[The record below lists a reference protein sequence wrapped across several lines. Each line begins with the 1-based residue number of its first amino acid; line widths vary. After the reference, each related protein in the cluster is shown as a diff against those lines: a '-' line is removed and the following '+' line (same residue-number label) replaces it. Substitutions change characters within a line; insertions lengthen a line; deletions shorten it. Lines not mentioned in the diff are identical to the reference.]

1 MLKTELG
8 LTLDAYSW
16 ALYAGLAALWLWSLR
31 LVPERSPLG
40 WHAVPMS
47 LFGFTWLGFGMIF
60 ILRFPLLCW
69 DSFTFGNMTSR
80 LADATSGQVN
90 ISLFLLGLYWA
101 CLAGAYSV
109 GRRRLSAGPIQQL
122 GILAQDRSGRPEM
135 VLALCSTVGIVF
147 SSGRIAVPLAILT
160 PMGIVGALWVVPA
173 SFALWEEFRNGS
185 RSLSKMG
192 WWYLLP
198 GLLRVVLSPYREIL
212 MELLAVVFIS
222 ALFSGKRFRLTSVV
236 LGSVIFFMASTVVI
250 TAYRQVLWEQSG
262 IDEVVDYT
270 ERGYTWEK
278 SYDAQWVRTLARF
291 HGFDSLLLT
300 TRYVPEVFPFSGR
313 NLIVDSLLRG
323 VVPRA
328 FYSGKEGSVRGSEF
342 ASTIWSYGEQKISS
356 AAIAPTMP
364 ADLFEAGGIP
374 AVAYGGLVWG
384 LLIGLLEGWKM
395 RLSAKGAAAIT
406 AVFALQGASSTQRD
420 FAHVVSTV
428 IQYLIVIYLVTKLL
442 SRSAAPMKASSPA
455 EATRV

>member
-8 LTLDAYSW
+8 LTLDVYSW

-31 LVPERSPLG
+31 LVPDRSRLG

-47 LFGFTWLGFGMIF
+47 LFGFTWVGFGMIF

-90 ISLFLLGLYWA
+90 ISLFLLGVYWA
-101 CLAGAYSV
+101 CLAGAYSL
-109 GRRRLSAGPIQQL
+109 GRRRLSAGPIHQM

-147 SSGRIAVPLAILT
+147 SSGRIAVPLALLT
-160 PMGIVGALWVVPA
+160 PLGIVGALWVVPA
-173 SFALWEEFRNGS
+173 AFALWEEFRNGS

-198 GLLRVVLSPYREIL
+198 GLLRVILSPYREIL
-212 MELLAVVFIS
+212 VEIVAVVFIS

-236 LGSVIFFMASTVVI
+236 LASVIFFMASTIVI
-250 TAYRQVLWEQSG
+250 TAYRQVLWEHSEF
-262 IDEVVDYT
+262 DEVVDYT

-300 TRYVPEVFPFSGR
+300 TRYVPEVFPYSGR

-342 ASTIWSYGEQKISS
+342 ASTIWSYGEQKISN

-364 ADLFEAGGIP
+364 ADLFEADGVA

-395 RLSAKGAAAIT
+395 RLSSKGGAAMT
-406 AVFALQGASSTQRD
+406 AVFALQCASSTQRD

-428 IQYLIVIYLVTKLL
+428 IQYLIVIYLVSKLL
-442 SRSAAPMKASSPA
+442 SRNATGMKVSSPA
-455 EATRV
+455 ESTPA